1 MRGIVYILLM
11 LLTLNVS
18 AQTNNTRSLR
28 IANGETAYGR
38 RISKGDKIVDISTSN
53 IYLVTGSIEKTS
65 NINNSNNLILLNPWN
80 LDLGLS
86 QIYPKSQSFHFGLQN
101 HEDVSVD
108 SISNTVVYSNNTLVT
123 ASGIYDFVTGMV
135 NNETTKKVFS
145 IELQEMQTLINIGFS
160 LSATS
165 SITLNG
171 ISLKPDQWEG
181 EGTNIFLKLNV
192 KQYDYLIIIN

>member
-1 MRGIVYILLM
+1 MKGIVYILLM

-28 IANGETAYGR
+28 IANGETAFGR
-38 RISKGDKIVDISTSN
+38 RISKGDKIVDLATSN
-53 IYLVTGSIEKTS
+53 IYLVTGNIEKSS

-80 LDLGLS
+80 QDLGL
-86 QIYPKSQSFHFGLQN
+86 IYPKSGSFHFGLQN
-101 HEDVSVD
+101 HQEVSVD

-135 NNETTKKVFS
+135 DNETTKKVFS
-145 IELQEMQTLINIGFS
+145 LELEEMQTLINIGFS

-171 ISLKPDQWEG
+171 ISLKPYQWEG

-192 KQYDYLIIIN
+192 KQYDYLIIKN